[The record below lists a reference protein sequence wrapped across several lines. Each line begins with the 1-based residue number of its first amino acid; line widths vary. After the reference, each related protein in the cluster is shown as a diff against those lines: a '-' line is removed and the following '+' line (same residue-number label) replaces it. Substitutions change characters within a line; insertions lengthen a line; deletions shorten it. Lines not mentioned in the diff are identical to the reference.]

1 MKRIKVLVV
10 IAGFNFGVSGGVASV
25 LYNYSKYISH
35 EKFDIDYLALGYQ
48 GFEPYRSELES
59 YGSSLYCLNITEH
72 GWKRLIQSI
81 SGIRAFL
88 KENHYE
94 VIHCNSGSM
103 RQVLMMAI
111 GARSSKARV
120 IVHSHSAMRMS
131 ILRKKIYGLISNL
144 FLVYADQFVACSEM
158 AARSMFPKPILSSGN
173 WFFLPNA
180 IEPER
185 FAYDEEKRDRMRK
198 QLSIKSSTVVIGHV
212 GRMNY
217 TKNHEFLL
225 KVFDEYHKINDDS
238 VLLLVGDGDLR
249 ERLEKQADAL
259 GIADKVI
266 FTGQRRDAN
275 DVMQAMDVFVFPSLY
290 EGLGISVIE
299 SQAIGLPTIASN
311 TLPLKETNI
320 TEIIEYLPLG
330 NAKLWG
336 NRIAEISIDYNRRYF
351 NRYIKKAGYDIKD
364 CSRILDMIYLNELDS

>member
-35 EKFDIDYLALGYQ
+35 EKFNIDYLALGYQ

-131 ILRKKIYGLISNL
+131 PYKKKLYGIINNL
-144 FLVYADQFVACSEM
+144 FLIYADQYVACSEM
-158 AARSMFPKPILSSGN
+158 AARSMFPKKIISSGG
-173 WFFLPNA
+173 WGYLPNA
-180 IEPER
+180 IEVER
-185 FAYDEEKRDRMRK
+185 FAFSKEKRSFLREQMR
-198 QLSIKSSTVVIGHV
+198 IKDSTVVIGHV

-217 TKNHEFLL
+217 AKNHQFLL
-225 KVFDEYHKINDDS
+225 EIFYEYQKINADS
-238 VLLLVGDGDLR
+238 ILLLVGDGDLKGAL
-249 ERLEKQADAL
+249 ERQGDELHIS
-259 GIADKVI
+259 GKVI

-275 DVMQAMDVFVFPSLY
+275 DLMQAMDVFVFPSLY
-290 EGLGISVIE
+290 EGLGMSIIE
-299 SQAIGLPTIASN
+299 SQAIGLPTIASD
-311 TLPLKETNI
+311 TVPVRETQV
-320 TEIIEYLPLG
+320 TDLIEYLPLG
-330 NAKLWG
+330 DARTWAEKINSVV
-336 NRIAEISIDYNRRYF
+336 NRVIRSDRLKEIIS
-351 NRYIKKAGYDIKD
+351 AGFDIKEAISSLESLYD
-364 CSRILDMIYLNELDS
+364 KSVQ